1 MAEFTKKR
9 LLDARAHRSV
19 DRSDYDDALD
29 MLEKMAAALEGVRQ
43 MGRNDMHEVIGEC
56 CALLAT
62 WEGKEN
68 ERLEKEIE
76 KMRGSK
82 S

>member
-29 MLEKMAAALEGVRQ
+29 MLEKMAEALSH
-43 MGRNDMHEVIGEC
+43 RNTRLHAFEC
-56 CALLAT
+56 SYGLAPGIACTCHKSVADALLAT
-62 WEGKEN
+62 WEK
-68 ERLEKEIE
+68 K
-76 KMRGSK
+76 
-82 S
+82 